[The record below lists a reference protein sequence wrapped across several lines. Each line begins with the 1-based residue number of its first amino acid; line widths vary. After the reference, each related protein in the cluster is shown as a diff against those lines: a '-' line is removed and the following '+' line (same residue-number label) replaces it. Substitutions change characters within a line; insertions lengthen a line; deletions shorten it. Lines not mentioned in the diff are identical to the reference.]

1 MSHRPDINALPFDTG
16 ADMNVGVDMDVDMNV
31 DDKVNRVDNEDTVEL
46 PLPELFDFTVCLDY
60 MARSSSEC
68 LYRLHEAGVERLL
81 PIGGKQ
87 RLIRISCPPSTGKT
101 GRLKLERLYGE
112 PLTRRDQAELARYV
126 SDWFDLELDL
136 APFYRLGGEDP
147 LLAPLIQRF
156 HGLRIVGIPDLFEA
170 LCWAIVGQQVNLAFA
185 YTLKQRLTETY
196 GTELIWAGNRYLM
209 FPSAERLAQAPHEE
223 LCGLQLTRN
232 KARAIAEVAERLAT
246 GEVSREGLLALGP
259 QAARERRMKLR
270 GIGPWTA
277 DYVGMRC
284 LQDRTAFP
292 VADVGLQNAVR
303 HMAGLDRKPTMAE
316 LAELSVPWAGWE
328 AYATFYLW
336 RALY

>member
-1 MSHRPDINALPFDTG
+1 MSEQPDINALLFEDS
-16 ADMNVGVDMDVDMNV
+16 A
-31 DDKVNRVDNEDTVEL
+31 RVDGGASAKANGGVSTCATVAAADRVEL
-46 PLPELFDFTVCLDY
+46 SVPELFDFAICLDY

-68 LYRLHEAGVERLL
+68 LYRLSETAVERLML
-81 PIGGKQ
+81 IGGKP
-87 RLIRISCPPSTGKT
+87 RLIRISCPPAT
-101 GRLKLERLYGE
+101 GRLTLDRLDGE
-112 PLTRRDQAELARYV
+112 PLTAEDQTELARYV

-136 APFYRLGGEDP
+136 APFYRLVGEDP
-147 LLAPLIQRF
+147 LLAPLIERF

-196 GTELIWAGNRYLM
+196 GTALSWAGNRYLM
-209 FPSAERLAQAPHEE
+209 FPTPERLAQVSQEE
-223 LCGLQLTRN
+223 LCSLQLTRN
-232 KARAIAEVAERLAT
+232 KARAIAEVAERITT
-246 GEVSREGLLALGP
+246 GEISREGLLALDTEV
-259 QAARERRMKLR
+259 ARERLMKLR

-284 LQDRTAFP
+284 LRHRTAFP
-292 VADVGLQNAVR
+292 VADVGLQNAVC
-303 HMAGLDRKPTMAE
+303 HMAGLDRKPTVAE
-316 LAELSVPWAGWE
+316 LQELFAPWAGWE

>member
-1 MSHRPDINALPFDTG
+1 MSEQPGINALPFEDG
-16 ADMNVGVDMDVDMNV
+16 ASADAGASAKANDGDSTRTAVAAAD
-31 DDKVNRVDNEDTVEL
+31 RVEL
-46 PLPELFDFTVCLDY
+46 AVPELFDFAVCLDY

-68 LYRLHEAGVERLL
+68 LYRLTETAVERLL
-81 PIGGKQ
+81 PIGGKP
-87 RLIRISCPPSTGKT
+87 RLIRVSCPPAT
-101 GRLKLERLYGE
+101 GRLTLERLQGE
-112 PLTRRDQAELARYV
+112 PMTAQEQAELARYV
-126 SDWFDLELDL
+126 RDWFDLALDL
-136 APFYRLGGEDP
+136 APFYRLVGGDP
-147 LLAPLIQRF
+147 LLAPLIERF

-196 GTELIWAGNRYLM
+196 GTALSWEGNRYLM
-209 FPSAERLAQAPHEE
+209 FPTPERLAQVSQEE
-223 LCGLQLTRN
+223 LCSLQLTRN
-232 KARAIAEVAERLAT
+232 KARAIAEAAERLAT
-246 GEVSREGLLALGP
+246 GEISREGLLALDTI
-259 QAARERRMKLR
+259 AARERLMQLR

-284 LQDRTAFP
+284 LRHRTAFP

-303 HMAGLDRKPTMAE
+303 HMAGLDRKPTVSE
-316 LAELSVPWAGWE
+316 LAELFAPWAGWE

>member
-1 MSHRPDINALPFDTG
+1 MSEQPDINALPFDAG
-16 ADMNVGVDMDVDMNV
+16 ADMNVD
-31 DDKVNRVDNEDTVEL
+31 DTVEL
-46 PLPELFDFTVCLDY
+46 PLPELFDFAVCLDY

-81 PIGGKQ
+81 QIGGKQ
-87 RLIRISCPPSTGKT
+87 RLIRISNPSST
-101 GRLKLERLYGE
+101 GRLRLERLHGE
-112 PLTRRDQAELARYV
+112 PLTRRDQAELAHYV

-136 APFYRLGGEDP
+136 APFYRLGREDP

-223 LCGLQLTRN
+223 LCALQLTRN

-259 QAARERRMKLR
+259 QAARERLMKLR

-292 VADVGLQNAVR
+292 VADVGLHNAVR
-303 HMAGLDRKPTMAE
+303 HMAGLDRKPTVPE
-316 LAELSVPWAGWE
+316 LAELFAPWAGWE